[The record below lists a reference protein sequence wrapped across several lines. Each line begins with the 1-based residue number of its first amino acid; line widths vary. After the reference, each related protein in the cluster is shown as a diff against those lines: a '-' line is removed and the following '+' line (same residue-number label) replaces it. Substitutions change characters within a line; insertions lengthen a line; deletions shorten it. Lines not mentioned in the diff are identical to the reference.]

1 MTGPSTEPPVQV
13 RELVHADGEASK
25 QLGREAF
32 GSSGDAPPLP
42 ETWPAAGDHT
52 LGAFADGELIGKI
65 VGRGY
70 GTHFAGIEV
79 PTWGVAGVT
88 VRAESRGRG
97 ALTTLFAGS
106 FAAARERGALIST
119 LFPTAPGIYRRFG
132 YEIVGGYV
140 QREIPTADLA
150 AIRAPQGIR
159 LRRATVADAA
169 TIRRVHH
176 RWAREQHG
184 PLTRIQQGAT
194 ETDQELLDEQDAI
207 TLAIDAA
214 GDVVGYAAWDRGPG
228 YDSSATVAVEE
239 LIALTPDAA
248 RALWSAIGS
257 FRSVTGHVRV
267 TAGPDDV
274 HRMVLPSG
282 TWREV
287 RRTDYMLAVLDICG
301 AWQAR
306 RIAPGITAELTFRVT
321 DHPLADQNGD
331 HRLSVADGRVHC
343 ERIGSGSGTGTGSP
357 REISARGLA
366 VLYAGTQ
373 SCANVRL
380 AGLLSGGDPA
390 QDAVW
395 DLFGAGRQFHVH
407 DYF

>member
-1 MTGPSTEPPVQV
+1 MSDPVQI
-13 RELVHADGEASK
+13 RLLEYADVAASQ

-32 GSSGDAPPLP
+32 GHAGTVPPLP
-42 ETWPAAGDHT
+42 ETWPAAGDHVV
-52 LGAFADGELIGKI
+52 GAFADGVLIGKV

-70 GTHFAGIEV
+70 GTHFAGVEV

-97 ALTTLFAGS
+97 ALTALFAES
-106 FAAARERGALIST
+106 FAAAREQGALIST

-150 AIRAPQGIR
+150 AIAAPPDVR
-159 LRRATVADAA
+159 LRRATALDAA
-169 TIRRVHH
+169 AIRRVRHQ
-176 RWAREQHG
+176 WAREQHG
-184 PLTRIQQGAT
+184 PLTRVQQGAT
-194 ETDQELLDEQDAI
+194 ETDQALLDEQDAI

-214 GDVVGYAAWDRGPG
+214 GEVIGYAAWDRGPG
-228 YDSSATVAVEE
+228 YDSSATLVVEE

-274 HRMVLPSG
+274 HRLVLPSG
-282 TWREV
+282 TWREI

-306 RIAPGITAELTFRVT
+306 RIAPGITAELTFRIT

-331 HRLSVADGRVHC
+331 HRLRSADGRVHC
-343 ERIGSGSGTGTGSP
+343 ERFESESESESGSGSP

-373 SCANVRL
+373 SCANLRL

-390 QDAVW
+390 EDAVW